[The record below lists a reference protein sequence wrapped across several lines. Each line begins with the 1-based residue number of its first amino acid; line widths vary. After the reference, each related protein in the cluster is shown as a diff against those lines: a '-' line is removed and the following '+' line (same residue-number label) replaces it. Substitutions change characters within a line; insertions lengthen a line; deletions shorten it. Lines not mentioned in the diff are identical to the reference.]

1 MSIEA
6 VIGVLIAMVVG
17 LVGIVYGLMRSELK
31 RIAKNVHALRN
42 LVQSVIMTLAARGIR
57 VQRKDD
63 E

>member
-17 LVGIVYGLMRSELK
+17 LVGIVYGLMHSELK

-42 LVQSVIMTLAARGIR
+42 LVQSVIMTLAAKGIR
-57 VQRKDD
+57 VTRKDD